1 MPTPNRTLLEKADLA
16 LADLVA
22 GGGYLLPAQAQKF
35 MLLTIKES
43 DFLPLTTV
51 VPMPTP
57 KFSTAGVKMSGRVLR
72 PGHEGAAVADVDRQ
86 RPEVS
91 NVELD
96 AQLVKGQVDLNDEVL
111 EDNIERG
118 DFKQTVMTMLAK
130 AVARD
135 MEDIVL
141 NGDRTSPDP
150 SLAIIDGVLTQARS
164 HVVDAAAARLS
175 RDVCDD
181 MLRALPSEFLRNRK
195 ALRFFVSHDAELDYR
210 RSLAAR
216 ETIAGDKFIET
227 DAPVLH
233 SGVPVTPLAL
243 LPENLG
249 PSSDQS
255 VVLLCDPKNIQVG
268 IYRQMRIETW
278 RDVEKGVLK
287 IVVTLRFDAKWAD
300 ERGTVKA
307 IHVQI

>member
-1 MPTPNRTLLEKADLA
+1 LATPNRTLLEKADLA
-16 LADLVA
+16 LADLIA
-22 GGGYLLPAQAQKF
+22 GGGYLQPAQAQKF
-35 MLLTIKES
+35 MLLAVKES

-57 KFSTAGVKMSGRVLR
+57 KFRTSGVKMSGRVLR
-72 PGHEGAAVADVDRQ
+72 AGREAAAVVDVDRS

-91 NVELD
+91 SVELD

-111 EDNIERG
+111 EDNVERG

-130 AVARD
+130 AVSRD

-141 NGDRTSPDP
+141 NGDRTSPDGT
-150 SLAIIDGVLTQARS
+150 LALLDGVLTQSRS
-164 HVVDAAAARLS
+164 NVVDAAGARLS

-181 MLRALPSEFLRNRK
+181 MLRTLPSEYLRYRK
-195 ALRFFVSHDAELDYR
+195 DLRLFVSHDAELDYR
-210 RSLAAR
+210 RGLAAR
-216 ETIAGDKFIET
+216 ETVAGDKFIET
-227 DAPVLH
+227 DAPVMH
-233 SGVPVTPLAL
+233 SGVPVMPLSL

-249 PSSDQS
+249 PTGDQS

-278 RDVEKGVLK
+278 RDVEKGLLK
-287 IVVTLRFDAKWAD
+287 IVVTLRFDVKWAD

-307 IHVQI
+307 IHVHV